1 MRTSSS
7 VVALTPRVYMRSAAA
22 RTIRSRVAKPR
33 LVRRR
38 ACVSSYA
45 ARDMAATLGQEIPLT
60 IHSGPSSPTL
70 ATDREGTGL
79 ISRSSRCRL
88 SSCAEEIR
96 SHGPVGRGAG
106 DRRRD
111 LEAEKNWA
119 EQCLRMQL
127 RCAAPPHSGLDG

>member
-45 ARDMAATLGQEIPLT
+45 ARDMAATLGQGIPLA
-60 IHSGPSSPTL
+60 IHSGPSSPII
-70 ATDREGTGL
+70 ATDGKGADAIGRPFRRTGRTQNADSSGDPHRPPPGTV
-79 ISRSSRCRL
+79 
-88 SSCAEEIR
+88 
-96 SHGPVGRGAG
+96 GPVAPAYT
-106 DRRRD
+106 RD
-111 LEAEKNWA
+111 G
-119 EQCLRMQL
+119 
-127 RCAAPPHSGLDG
+127 PVS